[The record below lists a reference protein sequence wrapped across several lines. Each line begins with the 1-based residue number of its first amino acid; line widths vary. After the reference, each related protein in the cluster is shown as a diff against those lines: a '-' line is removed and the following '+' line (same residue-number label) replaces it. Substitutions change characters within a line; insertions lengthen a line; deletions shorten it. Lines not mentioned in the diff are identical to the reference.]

1 MSATHSAVQL
11 TSKRKAVPG
20 RRFPPPWTVHES
32 GKSFCLKTPKVR
44 SSATSTTRTSQAGG
58 SNMKR
63 LTRDQ
68 ARRIAV
74 NIVKLPDYCSTRR
87 RRPRNLTA
95 SCAFPSAIPL
105 TLAAKMHRR
114 PLQHSR
120 NSELFR
126 GSSFA
131 GLQIA
136 EGAKSLHGDGANRRC
151 GD

>member
-1 MSATHSAVQL
+1 
-11 TSKRKAVPG
+11 
-20 RRFPPPWTVHES
+20 
-32 GKSFCLKTPKVR
+32 
-44 SSATSTTRTSQAGG
+44 
-58 SNMKR
+58 MKR

-74 NIVKLPDYCSTRR
+74 NIMKLPDYCSTRR

-136 EGAKSLHGDGANRRC
+136 EGAESLHGDGANRRC